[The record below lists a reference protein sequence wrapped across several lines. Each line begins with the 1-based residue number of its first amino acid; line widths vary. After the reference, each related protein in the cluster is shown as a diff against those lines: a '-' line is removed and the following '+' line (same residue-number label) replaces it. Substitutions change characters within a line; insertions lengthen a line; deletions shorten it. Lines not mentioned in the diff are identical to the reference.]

1 MVLLAPDDRGLVLA
15 VLGPVNATVGNA
27 TLSVATD
34 YPFGDVLQIALAAPQ
49 PTPLRVRI
57 PSWAASATMA
67 INGGA
72 PFAVGDYAGTLYP
85 VPLTAAH
92 WAAAAAWGQPILI
105 AFDTAPSIRI
115 EHYYAEAASVHRG
128 ALAYALQLGENVTVT
143 RQYGWGA
150 KDLEVRQ
157 PAPGASGVRGP
168 AWSSA
173 LVLPGGAGAA
183 AGLNFTRLGPPPDVP
198 FSSTQPSCV
207 ITGWVRQVEAW
218 GYAADGSA
226 LPPPASP
233 VDCSAAGAC
242 GELVLGTFVPF
253 GTTHLRMTE
262 LPWTLA

>member
-1 MVLLAPDDRGLVLA
+1 MVLLSPDDGALVLA
-15 VLGPVNATVGNA
+15 LLGPVNATVGNA
-27 TLSVATD
+27 TLSVTTD

-57 PSWAASATMA
+57 PSWASSATMA
-67 INGGA
+67 ISGGQ
-72 PFAVGDYAGTLYP
+72 PFSVGAFAGSLYT
-85 VPLTAAH
+85 VPLSAAH
-92 WAAAAAWGQPILI
+92 WAAAAAQGQQQPILI

-143 RQYGWGA
+143 REYGWGA
-150 KDLEVRQ
+150 KDLEVVQ
-157 PAPGASGVRGP
+157 PAPP
-168 AWSSA
+168 AQGSPVWSSA

-207 ITGWVRQVEAW
+207 IRGWVRQVAAW
-218 GYAADGSA
+218 GFAADGSA
-226 LPPPASP
+226 LPPPQSP

-242 GELVLGTFVPF
+242 GEPVLGTFVPF

-262 LPWTLA
+262 LPWTLS